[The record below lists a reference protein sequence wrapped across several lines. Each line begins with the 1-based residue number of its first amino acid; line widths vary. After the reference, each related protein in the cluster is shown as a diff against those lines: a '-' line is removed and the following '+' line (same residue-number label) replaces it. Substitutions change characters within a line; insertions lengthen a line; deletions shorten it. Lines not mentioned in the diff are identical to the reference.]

1 LTLPDFDKDNKNAI
15 IFSNTFSSI
24 FLQLDLPLQL
34 CSQDD
39 AEHFLPTIIAALEL
53 SRAESAP
60 GLLNETQH
68 PSQHSAPHSNA
79 LTNLSDYWFNQ
90 RGQWPQLLHSFIGLP
105 CFDGAIALGSQD
117 NDTAIALVHRVFS
130 GHEHKFAAFSHSL
143 KMFFWLFSDLYS
155 ESSVLIPGPSL
166 ACL

>member
-1 LTLPDFDKDNKNAI
+1 M
-15 IFSNTFSSI
+15 

-34 CSQDD
+34 CSPDD

-53 SRAESAP
+53 SRAEPAP
-60 GLLNETQH
+60 ALLNETQH
-68 PSQHSAPHSNA
+68 PARNSTPHSNA
-79 LTNLSDYWFNQ
+79 LTNLSDYWVSH

-105 CFDGAIALGSQD
+105 CIDGAVALGYQD

-130 GHEHKFAAFSHSL
+130 GHGHKFAAFSHSF
-143 KMFFWLFSDLYS
+143 KMFFWLFGDLYAG
-155 ESSVLIPGPSL
+155 SSALIPSASL

>member
-1 LTLPDFDKDNKNAI
+1 
-15 IFSNTFSSI
+15 
-24 FLQLDLPLQL
+24 LQLDLPLQL

-53 SRAESAP
+53 SRSEVAP
-60 GLLNETQH
+60 SGLIETQH
-68 PSQHSAPHSNA
+68 PARNSAPHSNA
-79 LTNLSDYWFNQ
+79 LTNLSEYWGNQ

-130 GHEHKFAAFSHSL
+130 GHGHKFAAFTHSF
-143 KMFFWLFSDLYS
+143 KMFFWLFGDFYS
-155 ESSVLIPGPSL
+155 ESSASIPSASL